1 MNKKAPTQTFPI
13 FVVSTLDYAI
23 RKRLIVKMKK
33 YILFLLLSASAFI
46 PVIGPF
52 LSIGLGAIDASGGFD
67 SVYDGF

>member
-1 MNKKAPTQTFPI
+1 
-13 FVVSTLDYAI
+13 
-23 RKRLIVKMKK
+23 MKK